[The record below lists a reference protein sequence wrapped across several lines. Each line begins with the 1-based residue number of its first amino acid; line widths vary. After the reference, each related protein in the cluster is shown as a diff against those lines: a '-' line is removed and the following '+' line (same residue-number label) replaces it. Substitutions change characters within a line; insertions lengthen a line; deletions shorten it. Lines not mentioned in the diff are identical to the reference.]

1 MTKTYFMARGRM
13 LRIHGGA
20 DRILEV
26 QSGGLWVTQE
36 GDRRDYYLAPG
47 SSFRVTGKGLVL
59 AQATRHTTVALSGA
73 QPIEAEKARSFGARL
88 GRFWSSLY
96 APHACPTT
104 VSL

>member
-20 DRILEV
+20 DRILQV

-47 SSFRVTGKGLVL
+47 SSFRVSGDGLVL
-59 AQATRHTTVALSGA
+59 AQATRHTTVTLSGA
-73 QPIEAEKARSFGARL
+73 QPQAEKARSFGARL
-88 GRFWSSLY
+88 ARFWSSLY
-96 APHACPTT
+96 APHAQPTT